1 MGTHQDVLVIGSQA
15 QLTYLSLFKSHGNY
29 QCFLL
34 RWCRIFLVTSAMGA
48 NTRDHQLGSFRV
60 LASEWS
66 VVSIMMAA
74 VFTQQHLGHC
84 TLHTRASVNI
94 PPPGFYKDTSAH
106 CFAMSQVL
114 ELTILWSVVY
124 NDNK

>member
-1 MGTHQDVLVIGSQA
+1 MGTHQDVLVICSQA

-84 TLHTRASVNI
+84 TLHTRGLSKHPI
-94 PPPGFYKDTSAH
+94 PW
-106 CFAMSQVL
+106 L
-114 ELTILWSVVY
+114 L
-124 NDNK
+124 

>member
-1 MGTHQDVLVIGSQA
+1 MGTHQDVLVICSQA

-60 LASEWS
+60 LASELC

-74 VFTQQHLGHC
+74 VFTPRCC
-84 TLHTRASVNI
+84 TLHTRGLSKHPI
-94 PPPGFYKDTSAH
+94 PSFYKDTSAH

-114 ELTILWSVVY
+114 ELTILCGVVI
-124 NDNK
+124 NLQQ

>member
-1 MGTHQDVLVIGSQA
+1 MGTHQDVLVICSQA

-74 VFTQQHLGHC
+74 VFPSNTWDTAHYTHG
-84 TLHTRASVNI
+84 ASVNI
-94 PPPGFYKDTSAH
+94 PSPSFYKDS
-106 CFAMSQVL
+106 SL
-114 ELTILWSVVY
+114 L
-124 NDNK
+124 